1 MLATEEVKLL
11 SNSVT
16 EAVLRLSMWRWW
28 TRKRQEKK
36 TKKKQEQ
43 LKYNKKNKK

>member
-1 MLATEEVKLL
+1 MLATEAVKLL

-28 TRKRQEKK
+28 TRKRQGKK
-36 TKKKQEQ
+36 TKKKKEQ
-43 LKYNKKNKK
+43 RKDNNNKKN